1 MMKELFFNT
10 ILPGDTDLGL
20 SALTLRQVNDFLK
33 KNKRDIDWDIW
44 FSIVENTTNEVFGKC
59 FSELDQNER
68 MISIEKAQL
77 KNFRLATNV
86 IVTCL
91 EVYYTNPDVLTA
103 IGSSPTWPYEQGEII
118 DRGNWDVLDPVVRRG
133 QIYRDVK

>member
-1 MMKELFFNT
+1 MKELFFST

-20 SALTLRQVNDFLK
+20 SALTSQQVDDFLF

-44 FSIVENTTNEVFGKC
+44 FSIIENITNEVFGKT

-68 MISIEKAQL
+68 MKSIDMAQR

-91 EVYYTNPDVLTA
+91 EIYYTNPDVLVA
-103 IGSSPTWPYEQGEII
+103 IGASPTLPYEQGQVI
-118 DRGNWDVLDPVVRRG
+118 DDGNWDILDPVSQRG
-133 QIYRDVK
+133 QMYRDVH

>member
-1 MMKELFFNT
+1 MKELFFST

-20 SALTLRQVNDFLK
+20 SALTLQQVDDFLV

-44 FSIVENTTNEVFGKC
+44 FSIIENITNEVFGKS

-68 MISIEKAQL
+68 MNSIDIAQR
-77 KNFRLATNV
+77 KNFRLATNI

-91 EVYYTNPDVLTA
+91 EIYYTNPDVLVA
-103 IGSSPTWPYEQGEII
+103 IGASPTLPYEQGQVI
-118 DRGNWDVLDPVVRRG
+118 DGGNWDILDPVSQRG
-133 QIYRDVK
+133 QMYRDVH

>member
-1 MMKELFFNT
+1 MKELFFST

-20 SALTLRQVNDFLK
+20 SALTLQQVEDFLF
-33 KNKRDIDWDIW
+33 KNKRDVDWDIW
-44 FSIVENTTNEVFGKC
+44 FSIIENITNEVFGKT

-68 MISIEKAQL
+68 MKSIDMAQR

-91 EVYYTNPDVLTA
+91 EIYYTNPDVLVA
-103 IGSSPTWPYEQGEII
+103 IGASPTLPYEQGQVI
-118 DRGNWDVLDPVVRRG
+118 DDGNWDILDPVSQRG
-133 QIYRDVK
+133 QMYRDVH

>member
-1 MMKELFFNT
+1 MKELFFST

-20 SALTLRQVNDFLK
+20 SALTLQQVEDFLF
-33 KNKRDIDWDIW
+33 KNKRDVDWDIW
-44 FSIVENTTNEVFGKC
+44 FSIIENITNEVFGKT

-68 MISIEKAQL
+68 MKSIDMAQR

-91 EVYYTNPDVLTA
+91 EIYYTNPDVLVA
-103 IGSSPTWPYEQGEII
+103 IGASPTFPDEQGQVI
-118 DRGNWDVLDPVVRRG
+118 DDGTWDILDPVSQRG
-133 QIYRDVK
+133 QIYRDVH

>member
-1 MMKELFFNT
+1 MKELFFST

-20 SALTLRQVNDFLK
+20 SALTSQQVDDFLF

-44 FSIVENTTNEVFGKC
+44 FSIIENITNEVFGKS

-68 MISIEKAQL
+68 MNSIDIAQR
-77 KNFRLATNV
+77 KNFRLATNI

-91 EVYYTNPDVLTA
+91 EIYYTNPDVLVA
-103 IGSSPTWPYEQGEII
+103 IGASPTLPYEQGQVI
-118 DRGNWDVLDPVVRRG
+118 DDGNWDILDPVSQRG
-133 QIYRDVK
+133 QMYRDVH

>member
-1 MMKELFFNT
+1 MKELFFST

-20 SALTLRQVNDFLK
+20 SALTLQQVDDFLI
-33 KNKRDIDWDIW
+33 KNKRDVDWDIW
-44 FSIVENTTNEVFGKC
+44 FSIIENITNEVFGKT

-68 MISIEKAQL
+68 MKSIDMAQR

-91 EVYYTNPDVLTA
+91 EIYYTNPDVLVA
-103 IGSSPTWPYEQGEII
+103 IGASPALPYEQGQVI
-118 DRGNWDVLDPVVRRG
+118 DDGNWDILDPVSQRG
-133 QIYRDVK
+133 QMYRDVH

>member
-1 MMKELFFNT
+1 MKELFFST

-20 SALTLRQVNDFLK
+20 SALTLQQVDDFLF
-33 KNKRDIDWDIW
+33 KNKRDVDWDIW
-44 FSIVENTTNEVFGKC
+44 FSIIENITNEVFGKT

-68 MISIEKAQL
+68 MKSIDMAQR

-91 EVYYTNPDVLTA
+91 EIYYTNPDVLVA
-103 IGSSPTWPYEQGEII
+103 IGASPTLPYEQGQVI
-118 DRGNWDVLDPVVRRG
+118 DDGNWDILDPVSQRG
-133 QIYRDVK
+133 QMYRDVH

>member
-1 MMKELFFNT
+1 MKELFFST

-20 SALTLRQVNDFLK
+20 SALTSQQVDDFLF

-44 FSIVENTTNEVFGKC
+44 FSIIENITNEVFGKS

-68 MISIEKAQL
+68 MNSIDIAQR
-77 KNFRLATNV
+77 KNFRLATNI

-91 EVYYTNPDVLTA
+91 EIYYTNPDVLVA
-103 IGSSPTWPYEQGEII
+103 IGASPTLPYEQGQVI
-118 DRGNWDVLDPVVRRG
+118 DGGNWDILDPVSQRG
-133 QIYRDVK
+133 QMYRDVH